1 MTDDLKTAPHRT
13 PDHPVNAI
21 FPNRWSPRAMSGAP
35 IARETLMTLFEAA
48 RWSPSSY
55 NNQPWRFIYAL
66 RDSEVWSR
74 FLDLLI
80 PANQVWCEQAGAL
93 VVIASKKTFD
103 HNGQPS
109 VSHSFD
115 AGSAWMSLA
124 LQGSILGLVVHGMG
138 GFDYDKAREVVGI
151 PADHAVEAMCA
162 IGHPAPVESLP
173 EKLRQREVPSGRKK
187 VAELAFEGRFPR

>member
-13 PDHPVNAI
+13 LDHQVNAI

-55 NNQPWRFIYAL
+55 NYQPWRFIYAV
-66 RDSEVWSR
+66 RDTEAWPS

-80 PANQVWCEQAGAL
+80 PFNQGWGKQAGAL

-103 HNGQPS
+103 HNGQPAL
-109 VSHSFD
+109 SHSFD
-115 AGSAWMSLA
+115 TGSAWMSLA
-124 LQGSILGLVVHGMG
+124 LQGSLLGLVVHGMQ
-138 GFDYDKAREVVGI
+138 GFDYDKARELVKL

-162 IGHPAPVESLP
+162 IGHPAPVESLS
-173 EKLRQREVPSGRKK
+173 EDLRKREIPSGRKK
-187 VAELAFEGRFPR
+187 LEELVFEGRFQG